1 MTGGNRIDGLE
12 HTVVIGKLN
21 RVGRSTRRVRKRH
34 AVGASTL
41 NAHAIRDGVAIGDGV
56 HDPATACATKI
67 HEFHGPAVIVGVV
80 VVHRAVLGL
89 DGGGLTCLGGE
100 CEHRNGLKGG
110 AGAVQGLEG
119 VVDLVLRGGLV
130 AKHAL
135 RGGEGSLE
143 GGPGVGGVIVL
154 VQGGGVIDGLL
165 QVGLIDGSLGERDI
179 ELVQARGVGVA
190 GRADRKGGG
199 AGLLGDEVKRHGLE
213 LVRVRMTGGNRIDG
227 LEHTVVIGKLNRV
240 GRSTRRVRK
249 RHAVGAS
256 TLNAHAIRD
265 GVAIGDGVHDP
276 ATACA
281 TKIHEF
287 HGPAVIVGVVVV
299 HRAVLGL
306 NCHGLALRSREGK
319 RQVIHGSLKRLHGLA
334 HLSALDIAV
343 VGSVTGSLDGSIQLG
358 NRVSIKVGRIQSLGA
373 RDERVARSIK
383 IGNGDVGHTVIA
395 NDSALASLN
404 GKGNRELL
412 VAIGGRAGHNTTG
425 LDIDLLLG
433 LAVCEGNL
441 LRRGIEVVLDSR
453 ARLGLNDQRYGTLGA
468 TGTTNGE
475 GVGAVL
481 VHSDVGLGEI
491 EHTGAAV
498 IQVGGSVN
506 TDGTRCRNHDV
517 VLTSLK
523 RVGLK
528 EQCRDGANRIVRVDG
543 LGCAAVNGDGKRA
556 VVGILGTHD
565 GKLGTR
571 ELERSRSARLR
582 GPHARALKATVD
594 LLIVPVAGLGHLGV
608 IDTDHALGQRS
619 RLLKTAGCLEQ
630 AHLGNLREAQVLI
643 TKIMGRERDLN
654 SRGSHC
660 GTADQ
665 ALGANRA
672 AATKV
677 GPGAVLLS
685 LVGHREARDALA
697 VLDGLLDGDDIERRG
712 LGQLDGERLI
722 GSILSTPIRIVL
734 AVQNLGCAIS
744 LVVVPCAASLCRSGS
759 ATALVGA
766 RQVVLKRILDVL
778 TKLANTVGDSGVELT
793 LVVGRHVQQQ
803 RSAVADGL
811 EVHIAQI
818 GKRLGGVLS
827 RAPEPTGG
835 DAGVGLGDEP
845 LVAIGEALA
854 VATAQVSV
862 EAVVR
867 AGIGLARTPG
877 GIVRKAVLVANPTDT
892 GKVAALENLAVFALE
907 LIDGVVPTLEVVD
920 LSVSA
925 RTLGA
930 VHPDLNELA
939 VVAVLGVTQDLPK
952 LTIVVEVV
960 VDLGIG
966 RGTDTRIL
974 AIGIA
979 VRGIVDIPGR
989 QVQTHIQVIFSAGS
1003 RKLSEDIA
1011 LTALVLGH
1019 AAHIVLGQ
1027 IGLPDAEA
1035 VMMLS
1040 GNDKPRKARVLDGLD
1055 VILGVKILRERKD
1068 LARSLVA
1075 VVLAPLNL
1083 IKRVGA
1089 KMTERSKLVLLIL
1102 ILRAVGPHGIL
1113 LRCVSGKRGRRGHS
1127 KRACC
1132 RKKQRSRQDCLG
1144 SHPPQ

>member
-1 MTGGNRIDGLE
+1 MIIE
-12 HTVVIGKLN
+12 
-21 RVGRSTRRVRKRH
+21 
-34 AVGASTL
+34 
-41 NAHAIRDGVAIGDGV
+41 
-56 HDPATACATKI
+56 
-67 HEFHGPAVIVGVV
+67 
-80 VVHRAVLGL
+80 HRAVFGLNGHGLARLGREGEYSHSMESL
-89 DGGGLTCLGGE
+89 AGVIKRLEGTVDLSLSRSLVVEHLTGRSKGGLERLPRIGRVILG
-100 CEHRNGLKGG
+100 
-110 AGAVQGLEG
+110 AQ
-119 VVDLVLRGGLV
+119 LVSLV
-130 AKHAL
+130 
-135 RGGEGSLE
+135 
-143 GGPGVGGVIVL
+143 
-154 VQGGGVIDGLL
+154 DGLL
-165 QVGLIDGSLGERDI
+165 QVGFVDGGLLERDV
-179 ELVQARGVGVA
+179 ELVETRRVGVA
-190 GRADRKGGG
+190 GGADRQRGR
-199 AGLLGDEVKRHGLE
+199 AGFLGDQVKRHGLE

-265 GVAIGDGVHDP
+265 GVAIGDGVHDL
-276 ATACA
+276 AAACA
-281 TKIHEF
+281 RKIDNG
-287 HGPAVIVGVVVV
+287 HGPTSIIGMVVV
-299 HRAVLGL
+299 HGAVLGL
-306 NCHGLALRSREGK
+306 NGHGLALRSREGK
-319 RQVIHGSLKRLHGLA
+319 RQVVHGILKRLHGLA
-334 HLSALDIAV
+334 HLNALDVAV
-343 VGSVTGSLDGSIQLG
+343 AGSVAGGLDGSGQLG
-358 NRVSIKVGRIQSLGA
+358 NGIGIEVRGIQRLGA
-373 RDERVARSIK
+373 SDECIARSVEV
-383 IGNGDVGHTVIA
+383 GNGDVCHAVVA
-395 NDSALASLN
+395 NDSALAGLN
-404 GKGNRELL
+404 REGNRELL
-412 VAIGGRAGHNTTG
+412 VAVGGGAGHNATG

-433 LAVCEGNL
+433 LTVCEGNL
-441 LRRGIEVVLDSR
+441 LRRGVKVVLDSR
-453 ARLGLNDQRYGTLGA
+453 AGLRLDDQRHGTLGS
-468 TGTTNGE
+468 TGTTDGE
-475 GVGAVL
+475 GMSAVL
-481 VHSDVGLGEI
+481 IHGDIGLREI

-498 IQVGGSVN
+498 IQVGGSVD

-517 VLTSLK
+517 VLTGLK

-528 EQCRDGANRIVRVDG
+528 EQCRDGANGIVRVDC
-543 LGCAAVNGDGKRA
+543 LGCATVDGDGKRA
-556 VVGILGTHD
+556 VVGVLGAHD

-582 GPHARALKATVD
+582 GPHARALKATVN
-594 LLIVPVAGLGHLGV
+594 LLVVPIAGLGHLGV

-619 RLLKTAGCLEQ
+619 RLLKTAGCLEE
-630 AHLGNLREAQVLI
+630 AHLGNLREIQALI
-643 TKIMGRERDLN
+643 AKIMRCERNLD
-654 SRGSHC
+654 SRGGHC
-660 GTADQ
+660 GTTNQ
-665 ALGANRA
+665 TLGANRA
-672 AATKV
+672 TATKV

-697 VLDGLLDGDDIERRG
+697 VLDGLLDGDDIERRR
-712 LGQLDGERLI
+712 LGQFNGERLI
-722 GSILSTPIRIVL
+722 GGILGAPIRIVL
-734 AVQNLGCAIS
+734 AVQNLGCSIS
-744 LVVVPCAASLCRSGS
+744 LVVVPSAAGLCRSGS

-818 GKRLGGVLS
+818 GKRLGRVLG

-862 EAVVR
+862 EAVL
-867 AGIGLARTPG
+867 GILICLARTPG
-877 GIVRKAVLVANPTDT
+877 GVMRKTVLVADPADT
-892 GKVAALENLAVFALE
+892 GKVAALEDLAVVALE
-907 LIDGVVPTLEVVD
+907 LMNGVVPTLEVVD

-925 RTLGA
+925 GTLGA

-966 RGTDTRIL
+966 RGTDTGSL
-974 AIGIA
+974 AIGIT

-1011 LTALVLGH
+1011 LAALVLGH
-1019 AAHIVLGQ
+1019 AAHVVLGQ
-1027 IGLPDAEA
+1027 IGLPGAEA

-1040 GNDKPRKARVLDGLD
+1040 GNDKPRKARVLDGFD

-1068 LARSLVA
+1068 LARSPVA
-1075 VVLAPLNL
+1075 VVFAPLNL

-1089 KMTERSKLVLLIL
+1089 KMTERSKLVFLIL
-1102 ILRAVGPHGIL
+1102 ILRAVGPHSIL
-1113 LRCVSGKRGRRGHS
+1113 LRRVSGKRGRRGHS
-1127 KRACC
+1127 KRACR
-1132 RKKQRSRQDCLG
+1132 RKKQQTRCLG

>member
-1 MTGGNRIDGLE
+1 MTGGDGFDGLK
-12 HTVVIGKLN
+12 HSVIVGELN
-21 RVGRSTRRVRKRH
+21 CICRRTRRVRKLDAVRACALDVH
-34 AVGASTL
+34 AVGNSI
-41 NAHAIRDGVAIGDGV
+41 AIVDGVYDFA
-56 HDPATACATKI
+56 AARALKI
-67 HEFHGPAVIVGVV
+67 
-80 VVHRAVLGL
+80 
-89 DGGGLTCLGGE
+89 
-100 CEHRNGLKGG
+100 N
-110 AGAVQGLEG
+110 
-119 VVDLVLRGGLV
+119 DL
-130 AKHAL
+130 H
-135 RGGEGSLE
+135 
-143 GGPGVGGVIVL
+143 GVIATPL
-154 VQGGGVIDGLL
+154 VPVI
-165 QVGLIDGSLGERDI
+165 
-179 ELVQARGVGVA
+179 
-190 GRADRKGGG
+190 
-199 AGLLGDEVKRHGLE
+199 
-213 LVRVRMTGGNRIDG
+213 RM
-227 LEHTVVIGKLNRV
+227 
-240 GRSTRRVRK
+240 
-249 RHAVGAS
+249 
-256 TLNAHAIRD
+256 
-265 GVAIGDGVHDP
+265 
-276 ATACA
+276 
-281 TKIHEF
+281 
-287 HGPAVIVGVVVV
+287 IVNQS
-299 HRAVLGL
+299 AVLGL
-306 NCHGLALRSREGK
+306 NGHGLALRSREGK
-319 RQVIHGSLKRLHGLA
+319 RQVVHGGLQGLHGLA
-334 HLSALDIAV
+334 YLDTRNTTV
-343 VGSVTGSLDGSIQLG
+343 VGSVVGGLDGSGQLG
-358 NRVSIKVGRIQSLGA
+358 NGIGIEVRGIQCLGA
-373 RDERVARSIK
+373 RDERVARSVK
-383 IGNGDVGHTVIA
+383 IGNGDVCHTVIA
-395 NDSALASLN
+395 NDSALAGLN

-412 VAIGGRAGHNTTG
+412 VAVGGRAGHNTTG

-441 LRRGIEVVLDSR
+441 LRRGIEVVLDGR
-453 ARLGLNDQRYGTLGA
+453 AGLRLDDQRHRTLGSA
-468 TGTTNGE
+468 GTTDGE
-475 GVGAVL
+475 GMSAVL
-481 VHSDVGLGEI
+481 IHGDIGLGEI
-491 EHTGAAV
+491 EHTGAAIV
-498 IQVGGSVN
+498 QVGGSVD

-528 EQCRDGANRIVRVDG
+528 EQCRDGANRIVRVDC
-543 LGCAAVNGDGKRA
+543 LGCAAVDGDGKRA
-556 VVGILGTHD
+556 VVGVLGAHD

-582 GPHARALKATVD
+582 GPHARALKATVN
-594 LLIVPVAGLGHLGV
+594 LLVVPIAGLGHLGV

-619 RLLKTAGCLEQ
+619 RLLKTAGCLEE
-630 AHLGNLREAQVLI
+630 AHLGNLREIQALI
-643 TKIMGRERDLN
+643 AKIMGRERDFD

-660 GTADQ
+660 GTTNQ
-665 ALGANRA
+665 TLGANRA
-672 AATKV
+672 TATKV

-697 VLDGLLDGDDIERRG
+697 VLDGLLDGDDIERRR
-712 LGQLDGERLI
+712 LGQFNGERLI
-722 GSILSTPIRIVL
+722 GGILGAPIRIVL

-744 LVVVPCAASLCRSGS
+744 LVVVPSAAGLCRSGS

-818 GKRLGGVLS
+818 GKRLGRVLG

-845 LVAIGEALA
+845 LVAIGEALT

-862 EAVVR
+862 EAVL
-867 AGIGLARTPG
+867 GILICLARTPG
-877 GIVRKAVLVANPTDT
+877 GVMRKTVLVADPADT
-892 GKVAALENLAVFALE
+892 GKVAALEDLAVVALE
-907 LIDGVVPTLEVVD
+907 LMNGVVPTLEVVD

-925 RTLGA
+925 GTLGT

-952 LTIVVEVV
+952 LAIVVEVV

-966 RGTDTRIL
+966 RGTDTGSL
-974 AIGIA
+974 AIGIT

-1011 LTALVLGH
+1011 LAALVLGH
-1019 AAHIVLGQ
+1019 AAHVVLGQ
-1027 IGLPDAEA
+1027 IGLPGAEA

-1040 GNDKPRKARVLDGLD
+1040 GNDKPRKACFLDGLD

-1068 LARSLVA
+1068 LTRSLVA

-1089 KMTERSKLVLLIL
+1089 KMTERSKLVFLIL

-1113 LRCVSGKRGRRGHS
+1113 LRRVSGKRGRRDHS
-1127 KRACC
+1127 KRACR